1 MDHYNL
7 DQYNFEKIGMELKRL
22 RTEHSYTQEQIAGD
36 LGCTVSFVSNIEN
49 NRAKLNLR
57 VLMYYARL
65 CNVTVDSILNA
76 GQEEEK
82 QQDISSARD
91 AEALN
96 ILHQFPPEKQ
106 EKIIQVLKYIK
117 EQSGCQ
123 IHSIWKNFI
132 QVSC

>member
-1 MDHYNL
+1 MNDYNL

-65 CNVTVDSILNA
+65 CNVTIDSILNA
-76 GQEEEK
+76 GQNEDR
-82 QQDISSARD
+82 QQDISETRD

-96 ILHQFPPEKQ
+96 ILHQFPPDRQ
-106 EKIIQVLKYIK
+106 EQIIRVLKYIK
-117 EQSGCQ
+117 EMEAGNTSHDQ
-123 IHSIWKNFI
+123 KKER
-132 QVSC
+132 

>member
-1 MDHYNL
+1 MK
-7 DQYNFEKIGMELKRL
+7 QYDFDRIGMELKRL
-22 RTEHSYTQEQIAGD
+22 RTERSYTQEQIAGD

-49 NRAKLNLR
+49 NRTKLNLR

-76 GQEEEK
+76 GQKEEE

-117 EQSGCQ
+117 ELDARGINGRQ
-123 IHSIWKNFI
+123 
-132 QVSC
+132 

>member
-1 MDHYNL
+1 MNDYNL

-65 CNVTVDSILNA
+65 CNVTIDSILNA
-76 GQEEEK
+76 GQNEDR
-82 QQDISSARD
+82 QQDISEARD

-96 ILHQFPPEKQ
+96 ILHQFPPDRQ
-106 EKIIQVLKYIK
+106 EQIIRVLKYIK
-117 EQSGCQ
+117 EMEAGNTSHDQ
-123 IHSIWKNFI
+123 KTER
-132 QVSC
+132 

>member
-1 MDHYNL
+1 MQHYDM

-117 EQSGCQ
+117 EQC
-123 IHSIWKNFI
+123 
-132 QVSC
+132 V

>member
-1 MDHYNL
+1 MDQYNL

-76 GQEEEK
+76 GQKEEE

-117 EQSGCQ
+117 ELDARGINGRQ
-123 IHSIWKNFI
+123 
-132 QVSC
+132 

>member
-1 MDHYNL
+1 MDRYNL

-76 GQEEEK
+76 GQKEEE

-117 EQSGCQ
+117 ELDARVINGRQ
-123 IHSIWKNFI
+123 
-132 QVSC
+132 

>member
-1 MDHYNL
+1 MNDYNL

-65 CNVTVDSILNA
+65 CNVTIDSILNA
-76 GQEEEK
+76 GQNEDR
-82 QQDISSARD
+82 QQDISEARD

-96 ILHQFPPEKQ
+96 ILHQFPPDRQ
-106 EKIIQVLKYIK
+106 EQIIRVLKYIK
-117 EQSGCQ
+117 EMEAGNTSQDQ
-123 IHSIWKNFI
+123 KTER
-132 QVSC
+132 

>member
-1 MDHYNL
+1 MEHYNL

-117 EQSGCQ
+117 ELDARGINGRQ
-123 IHSIWKNFI
+123 
-132 QVSC
+132 

>member
-1 MDHYNL
+1 MNDYNL
-7 DQYNFEKIGMELKRL
+7 DQYNYEKIGMELKRL

-65 CNVTVDSILNA
+65 CNVTIDSILNA
-76 GQEEEK
+76 GQNEDR
-82 QQDISSARD
+82 QQDISEARD

-96 ILHQFPPEKQ
+96 ILHQFPPDRQ
-106 EKIIQVLKYIK
+106 EQIIRVLKYIK
-117 EQSGCQ
+117 EMEAGNTSHDQ
-123 IHSIWKNFI
+123 KTER
-132 QVSC
+132 

>member
-1 MDHYNL
+1 MNDYNL

-65 CNVTVDSILNA
+65 CNVTIDSILNA
-76 GQEEEK
+76 GQDEDR
-82 QQDISSARD
+82 QQDISETRD

-96 ILHQFPPEKQ
+96 ILHQFPPDRQ
-106 EKIIQVLKYIK
+106 EQIIRVLKYIK
-117 EQSGCQ
+117 EMEAGNTSQDQ
-123 IHSIWKNFI
+123 KTER
-132 QVSC
+132 

>member
-1 MDHYNL
+1 MNDYNL

-65 CNVTVDSILNA
+65 CNVTIDSILNA
-76 GQEEEK
+76 GQDEDR
-82 QQDISSARD
+82 QQDISETRD

-96 ILHQFPPEKQ
+96 ILHQFPPDRQ
-106 EKIIQVLKYIK
+106 EQIIRVLKYIK
-117 EQSGCQ
+117 EMEAGNTSHDQ
-123 IHSIWKNFI
+123 KTER
-132 QVSC
+132 

>member
-1 MDHYNL
+1 MNDYNL

-65 CNVTVDSILNA
+65 CNVTIDSILNA
-76 GQEEEK
+76 GQNEDR
-82 QQDISSARD
+82 QQDISETRD

-96 ILHQFPPEKQ
+96 ILHQFPPDRQ
-106 EKIIQVLKYIK
+106 EQIIRVLKYIK
-117 EQSGCQ
+117 EMEAGNISHDQ
-123 IHSIWKNFI
+123 KTER
-132 QVSC
+132 

>member
-1 MDHYNL
+1 MNDYNL

-65 CNVTVDSILNA
+65 CNVTIDSILNA
-76 GQEEEK
+76 GQDEDR
-82 QQDISSARD
+82 QQDISETRD

-96 ILHQFPPEKQ
+96 ILHQFPPDRQ
-106 EKIIQVLKYIK
+106 EQIIRVLKYIK
-117 EQSGCQ
+117 EMAAGNTSHDQ
-123 IHSIWKNFI
+123 KTER
-132 QVSC
+132 

>member
-1 MDHYNL
+1 MNDYNL
-7 DQYNFEKIGMELKRL
+7 DPYNFEKIGMELKRL

-65 CNVTVDSILNA
+65 CNVTIDSILNA
-76 GQEEEK
+76 GQNEDR
-82 QQDISSARD
+82 QQDISEARD

-96 ILHQFPPEKQ
+96 ILHQFPPDRQ
-106 EKIIQVLKYIK
+106 EQIIRVLKYIK
-117 EQSGCQ
+117 EMEAGNTSHDQ
-123 IHSIWKNFI
+123 KTER
-132 QVSC
+132 

>member
-1 MDHYNL
+1 MEHYNL

-76 GQEEEK
+76 GQEEESSRIFPAPGTPRRSISC
-82 QQDISSARD
+82 ISSR
-91 AEALN
+91 
-96 ILHQFPPEKQ
+96 
-106 EKIIQVLKYIK
+106 LK
-117 EQSGCQ
+117 SRRR
-123 IHSIWKNFI
+123 SSRF
-132 QVSC
+132 

>member
-1 MDHYNL
+1 MDRYNL

-117 EQSGCQ
+117 ELDARGINGRQ
-123 IHSIWKNFI
+123 
-132 QVSC
+132 

>member
-1 MDHYNL
+1 MNDYNL

-65 CNVTVDSILNA
+65 CNVTIDSILNA
-76 GQEEEK
+76 GQNEDR
-82 QQDISSARD
+82 QQDISEARD

-96 ILHQFPPEKQ
+96 ILHQFPPDRQ
-106 EKIIQVLKYIK
+106 EQIIRVLKYIK
-117 EQSGCQ
+117 EMETGNTSHDQ
-123 IHSIWKNFI
+123 KTER
-132 QVSC
+132 

>member
-1 MDHYNL
+1 MNDYNL

-65 CNVTVDSILNA
+65 CNVTIDSILNA
-76 GQEEEK
+76 GQNEDR
-82 QQDISSARD
+82 QQDISEARD

-96 ILHQFPPEKQ
+96 ILHQFPPDRQ
-106 EKIIQVLKYIK
+106 EQIIRILKYIK
-117 EQSGCQ
+117 EMETGNTSHDQ
-123 IHSIWKNFI
+123 KTER
-132 QVSC
+132 

>member
-1 MDHYNL
+1 MNDYNL

-57 VLMYYARL
+57 ILMYYARL
-65 CNVTVDSILNA
+65 CNVTIDSILNA
-76 GQEEEK
+76 GQNEDR
-82 QQDISSARD
+82 QQDISETRD

-96 ILHQFPPEKQ
+96 ILHQFPPDRQ
-106 EKIIQVLKYIK
+106 EQIIRVLKYIK
-117 EQSGCQ
+117 EMEAGNTSHDQ
-123 IHSIWKNFI
+123 KTER
-132 QVSC
+132 

>member
-1 MDHYNL
+1 MNDYNL

-57 VLMYYARL
+57 VMMYYARL
-65 CNVTVDSILNA
+65 CNVTNDSILNA
-76 GQEEEK
+76 GQNEDR
-82 QQDISSARD
+82 QQDISETRD

-96 ILHQFPPEKQ
+96 ILHQFPPDRQ
-106 EKIIQVLKYIK
+106 EQIIRVLKYIK
-117 EQSGCQ
+117 EMEAGNTSHDQ
-123 IHSIWKNFI
+123 KTER
-132 QVSC
+132 

>member
-1 MDHYNL
+1 MNDYNL

-65 CNVTVDSILNA
+65 CNVTIDSILNA
-76 GQEEEK
+76 GQNEDR
-82 QQDISSARD
+82 QQDISETRD

-96 ILHQFPPEKQ
+96 ILHQFPPDRQ
-106 EKIIQVLKYIK
+106 EQIIRVLKYIK
-117 EQSGCQ
+117 EMEAGNTSQDQ
-123 IHSIWKNFI
+123 KTER
-132 QVSC
+132 

>member
-65 CNVTVDSILNA
+65 CNVTVDSILNV
-76 GQEEEK
+76 GQKEEK

-117 EQSGCQ
+117 ELDARGINGRQ
-123 IHSIWKNFI
+123 
-132 QVSC
+132 

>member
-1 MDHYNL
+1 MNDYNL

-65 CNVTVDSILNA
+65 CNVTIDSILNA
-76 GQEEEK
+76 GQDEDR
-82 QQDISSARD
+82 QQDISEARD

-96 ILHQFPPEKQ
+96 ILHQFPPDRQ
-106 EKIIQVLKYIK
+106 EQIIRVLKYIK
-117 EQSGCQ
+117 EMEAGNTSHDQ
-123 IHSIWKNFI
+123 KTER
-132 QVSC
+132 

>member
-1 MDHYNL
+1 MNDYNL

-36 LGCTVSFVSNIEN
+36 LGYTVSFVSNIEN

-65 CNVTVDSILNA
+65 CNVTIDSILNA
-76 GQEEEK
+76 GQNEDR
-82 QQDISSARD
+82 QQDISEARD

-96 ILHQFPPEKQ
+96 ILHQFPPDRQ
-106 EKIIQVLKYIK
+106 EQIIRVLKYIK
-117 EQSGCQ
+117 EMETGNTSHDQ
-123 IHSIWKNFI
+123 KTER
-132 QVSC
+132 